1 MDDNTIGRF
10 FMSGRLI
17 ALIAVILAFGALTAQ
32 ALMDAGYLGIFLSP
46 LESWAGT
53 QVLFDLVIVC
63 VLAILWMLNDA
74 KTSGVNPWPFIVIT
88 LAAGSFGP
96 LFYLVAREVK
106 AGAKQAA

>member
-1 MDDNTIGRF
+1 
-10 FMSGRLI
+10 MSLRLV
-17 ALIAVILAFGALTAQ
+17 ALIAVILAFGALTAE
-32 ALMDAGYLGIFLSP
+32 ALIETGYLGIFLGP

-63 VLAILWMLNDA
+63 VLAIIWMLNDA
-74 KTSGVNPWPFIVIT
+74 KTSGVNPWPFIVLT

-106 AGAKQAA
+106 AGAKQVA